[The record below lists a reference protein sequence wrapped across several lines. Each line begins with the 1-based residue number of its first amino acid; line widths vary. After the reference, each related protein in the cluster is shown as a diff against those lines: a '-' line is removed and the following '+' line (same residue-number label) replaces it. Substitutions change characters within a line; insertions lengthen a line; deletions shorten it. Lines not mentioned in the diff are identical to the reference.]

1 MSQPKRDRE
10 PFSEQQLE
18 VEEIQE
24 ILNTG
29 TDLRQYSRQIE
40 KQFKEV
46 ENKSIEDYI
55 KESQNIAYLHNQIGD
70 CDSILERMEQM
81 LMNFQVKTILLGLPL
96 FYCTPFCDRLNINTE
111 CSQQHKHRDN
121 VTAKEIGIDVGA
133 VEQSSIDSMS
143 VVYIH

>member
-1 MSQPKRDRE
+1 MSQTKRDRE

-96 FYCTPFCDRLNINTE
+96 FLLYTILWPSE
-111 CSQQHKHRDN
+111 YQHR
-121 VTAKEIGIDVGA
+121 VFSAT
-133 VEQSSIDSMS
+133 
-143 VVYIH
+143 

>member
-1 MSQPKRDRE
+1 MSHQK

-81 LMNFQVKTILLGLPL
+81 LMNFQVRYFTLNCQNRHQIFISLLFLL
-96 FYCTPFCDRLNINTE
+96 TE
-111 CSQQHKHRDN
+111 CFKQHKYRN
-121 VTAKEIGIDVGA
+121 NIATKKIR
-133 VEQSSIDSMS
+133 
-143 VVYIH
+143 IHVSAIE